1 MGMLGLSPHCTVCE
15 NRTHWIELMVVDE
28 HNQPF
33 DNVKGELIDAEGVR
47 HPILFKPCSYCCKQS
62 SFRLSDVRA
71 RSDRVVKT
79 NHAT

>member
-47 HPILFKPCSYCCKQS
+47 HPILLNHAPIVVSEY
-62 SFRLSDVRA
+62 SFRLSDVRT

-79 NHAT
+79 ITAT

>member
-47 HPILFKPCSYCCKQS
+47 HPILLKHAPIVVSDLPSGLVTLELDAIEWLKQS
-62 SFRLSDVRA
+62 Q
-71 RSDRVVKT
+71 
-79 NHAT
+79 